1 MHPELQSINPLRDD
15 IARGGV
21 YVHYQPQVSFQTGRI
36 IGAEAL
42 VRLNRNGMTIMPD
55 EFISKAEE
63 SGEIEALFEEV
74 MRLVGTHIERIRR
87 KKGIRIYVNL
97 SARQVNAHL
106 PIRLYELLRR
116 LDISSDAIGIEITE
130 SILMQD
136 IDSAVHIL
144 RQVGDMGIRLSL
156 DDFGMGYSSLSYL
169 KELPINSIKID
180 RAFVQDIQKEKGVQ
194 IVTAILHLARSVNMN
209 VVAEGVENRQQFEIL
224 KLIGC
229 NAFQGY
235 FYSRPVASDAFLE
248 LLKTEKKSAID
259 FS

>member
-1 MHPELQSINPLRDD
+1 MQRESNSAESLRDT

-21 YVHYQPQVSFQTGRI
+21 HVHYQPQVSFQTGKI

-42 VRLNRNGMTIMPD
+42 VRLQRNGSTIMPND
-55 EFISKAEE
+55 FISMAEE
-63 SGEIEALFEEV
+63 NGEIEPLFEEV
-74 MRLVGTHIERIRR
+74 MRLVGGHIGGIRR

-97 SARQVNAHL
+97 SAKQVNAQL
-106 PIRLYELLRR
+106 PIKLYELLRR

-136 IDSAVHIL
+136 IDFAVQIL
-144 RQVGDMGIRLSL
+144 QQVGDMGIRLSL

-169 KELPINSIKID
+169 KELPINTLKID

-194 IVTAILHLARSVNMN
+194 IVTAILQLARSVNMN

-235 FYSRPVASDAFLE
+235 FYSRPVASEAFLE
-248 LLKTEKKSAID
+248 LMKAEKKSAID